1 TQLLRSQLHGA
12 SEPGA
17 GPGWTRDND
26 LDPVHRPN
34 MLTRAK
40 MKCVVRNIILD
51 VRQQVFVGRDPQSRR
66 TIFPLDLKC
75 ATGVDVRETADLS
88 LLRFDMAV
96 AADSR
101 EMAARN
107 QTDTRSEYNHSDAFY
122 AESHFYHYD
131 DYDAPKDRV
140 GFNKNSGEAP
150 ERAAADLSLRGA
162 MAIGETAAPCGH
174 CTIFIF

>member
-1 TQLLRSQLHGA
+1 
-12 SEPGA
+12 
-17 GPGWTRDND
+17 
-26 LDPVHRPN
+26 

-75 ATGVDVRETADLS
+75 ATGVDVRETANLS

-131 DYDAPKDRV
+131 APKDRF

-150 ERAAADLSLRGA
+150 ECAAADLSLREA
-162 MAIGETAAPCGH
+162 MAI
-174 CTIFIF
+174 